1 MVQLIPPRPFQPD
14 NNGNASSLKRQ
25 TTAASTEYAG
35 FERADRGR
43 VVVFIDGASL
53 FYAAMQMEIEIDYT
67 RLLNRLIQGGRLIHA
82 HFYTGVDPANDKQK
96 GFLYW
101 MQCNGYRVVTKDIT
115 QSTIGS
121 KKANLN
127 VEIAVDMVRLAPY
140 CDTMILVSGDGDLT
154 CAFDFVTYQGV
165 QTEVVGLRSMISEHL
180 INVADYYTD
189 LANIRQDIQKNSPS
203 KDPQKNCPEALD

>member
-1 MVQLIPPRPFQPD
+1 MIQLIPPKPFRSNEP
-14 NNGNASSLKRQ
+14 KR
-25 TTAASTEYAG
+25 AASPTPLAAAAEYRG
-35 FERADRGR
+35 VERLDRGR

-53 FYAAMQMEIEIDYT
+53 FYAAMQMEIEVDYT
-67 RLLNRLIQGGRLIHA
+67 RLLSQLIRGGRLIHA
-82 HFYTGVDPANDKQK
+82 HFYTGVDPNNEKQK

-101 MQCNGYRVVTKDIT
+101 MQCNGYRVVTKDLV
-115 QSTIGS
+115 QSTGGS

-154 CAFDFVTYQGV
+154 CALDFVTYQGV

-180 INVADYYTD
+180 INVSDYYTD
-189 LANIRQDIQKNSPS
+189 LLTIRQEVQKQP
-203 KDPQKNCPEALD
+203 AA

>member
-14 NNGNASSLKRQ
+14 NNGHSDSLKRQ
-25 TTAASTEYAG
+25 TTTVSAEYAG

-67 RLLNRLIQGGRLIHA
+67 RLLDQLIQGGRLIHA
-82 HFYTGVDPANDKQK
+82 HFYTGVDPTNDKQK

-115 QSTIGS
+115 QSPIGS

-180 INVADYYTD
+180 IDVADYHTD
-189 LANIRQDIQKNSPS
+189 LASIRQAIQKNSP
-203 KDPQKNCPEALD
+203 

>member
-1 MVQLIPPRPFQPD
+1 MIQLIPPRPFQPND
-14 NNGNASSLKRQ
+14 NGHSSRRAHISGQ
-25 TTAASTEYAG
+25 PSEYRSI
-35 FERADRGR
+35 ERLDRGR

-53 FYAAMQMEIEIDYT
+53 FYAAMQLEIEIDYN
-67 RLLNRLIQGGRLIHA
+67 RLLNRLISGGRLIHA
-82 HFYTGVDPANDKQK
+82 HFYTGVDPTNEKQK

-101 MQCNGYRVVTKDIT
+101 MQCNGYRVITKDLVQAAT
-115 QSTIGS
+115 GS
-121 KKANLN
+121 KKVNLN
-127 VEIAVDMVRLAPY
+127 VEIAVDMVRLSPY

-189 LANIRQDIQKNSPS
+189 LSMIKQDIQKRNHS
-203 KDPQKNCPEALD
+203 

>member
-14 NNGNASSLKRQ
+14 NNGNASSPKRQ
-25 TTAASTEYAG
+25 TTEASAEYAG
-35 FERADRGR
+35 HDRADRGR

-101 MQCNGYRVVTKDIT
+101 MQCNGYRVVAKDIT

-203 KDPQKNCPEALD
+203 KELS

>member
-1 MVQLIPPRPFQPD
+1 MIQLIPPRPFRSD
-14 NNGNASSLKRQ
+14 ENNNGASSTSLP
-25 TTAASTEYAG
+25 AATKDKG
-35 FERADRGR
+35 IERLDRGR

-53 FYAAMQMEIEIDYT
+53 FYAAMQMEIEVDYT
-67 RLLNRLIQGGRLIHA
+67 RLLSRLIQGGRLIHA
-82 HFYTGVDPANDKQK
+82 HFYTGVDPSNEKQK

-101 MQCNGYRVVTKDIT
+101 MQCNGYRVVTKDLV
-115 QSTIGS
+115 QSTAGS

-189 LANIRQDIQKNSPS
+189 LLTIRQEVQKRP
-203 KDPQKNCPEALD
+203 AA